1 MIQIISTQIEF
12 ESIVS
17 VCFLNLCPKG
27 ELKLCHLAQ
36 VQLSI
41 TDVVA

>member
-17 VCFLNLCPKG
+17 ECFLNLFPRGK
-27 ELKLCHLAQ
+27 LKLCHLSR

-41 TDVVA
+41 NDVVA